1 MSGLPRS
8 VRVMSDGRRNR
19 KMKQARRDARRAER
33 RRVNAVPEP
42 PPDDRSPIS
51 LAMENPWGL
60 LMFASEKVEAAKPD
74 PLANWR
80 PDERTSLDFDHLLQS
95 FLSAPNSESAL
106 FVALFGELLDD
117 EALQQRYRNALDAY
131 QGPLPSWAA
140 GLREVEVHRAVR
152 HSHVLGDFDELWIG
166 ARLADGREAT
176 CVIRMEHLEDS
187 EIVDA
192 DLWLDAIDSHLRR
205 SSNADFTTVDMSLAD
220 ARAWIERSLQQK
232 FVFRE
237 TATWPGCRPLVRWLV
252 GHMPEG
258 GDGYQ
263 WPGSAWGSGRELANE
278 FFACEAGAG
287 FGRRDHLLLLTD
299 LMESGTRDPLRWS
312 ARRVEHVL
320 ESSTLHDHSLKVLL
334 EVPALLR
341 AFIPFAHHRS
351 GIHDGLT
358 AEALAAL
365 DVNPEGDGLSVAG

>member
-1 MSGLPRS
+1 
-8 VRVMSDGRRNR
+8 
-19 KMKQARRDARRAER
+19 MKQARRDARRAKK
-33 RRVNAVPEP
+33 RRVDAVPEP
-42 PPDDRSPIS
+42 PPDDRSLIS
-51 LAMENPWGL
+51 FAMENPWGL
-60 LMFASEKVEAAKPD
+60 LMFASAKVEAAKPD
-74 PLANWR
+74 PFSNWR
-80 PDERTSLDFDHLLQS
+80 SDQRTSVDFGHLLQN
-95 FLSAPNSESAL
+95 FLNAPHSESAL

-117 EALQQRYRNALDAY
+117 QELQQRYRVALDAY
-131 QGPLPSWAA
+131 QGPLPPWVA

-152 HSHVLGDFDELWIG
+152 HSYVLGDFDELWIG

-192 DLWLDAIDSHLRR
+192 DLWVGAIDIHLRR
-205 SSNADFTTVDMSLAD
+205 SSNADFTTVDMRLAD

-263 WPGSAWGSGRELANE
+263 WSGSAWGSGRELADE

-287 FGRRDHLLLLTD
+287 FDRRDHLLLLTD
-299 LMESGTRDPLRWS
+299 LMESGTGDPLRWS

-341 AFIPFAHHRS
+341 AFIPFAHQRS
-351 GIHDGLT
+351 GVREGLT

-365 DVNPEGDGLSVAG
+365 EESQKGDGLSVAG

>member
-1 MSGLPRS
+1 MSH
-8 VRVMSDGRRNR
+8 GRRNR
-19 KMKQARRDARRAER
+19 KMKQARRDALRAKK
-33 RRVNAVPEP
+33 RRVDAVPEP
-42 PPDDRSPIS
+42 PPDDVSPLS
-51 LAMENPWGL
+51 FAMENPWGL

-74 PLANWR
+74 PVANWR
-80 PDERTSLDFDHLLQS
+80 LDKRTSLDFGHLLQN
-95 FLSAPNSESAL
+95 FRNAPNSESAML
-106 FVALFGELLDD
+106 VALFSELLDD
-117 EALQQRYRNALDAY
+117 EALQQRYRSALDAY
-131 QGPLPSWAA
+131 NGPLPLWAA

-176 CVIRMEHLEDS
+176 CVVRMEHLEDS

-192 DLWLDAIDSHLRR
+192 DLWVDAIDIHLRR
-205 SSNADFTTVDMSLAD
+205 SSNADFTTMDMSLAD

-252 GHMPEG
+252 GHLPEG

-263 WPGSAWGSGRELANE
+263 WSGSAWGSGRALGDE
-278 FFACEAGAG
+278 FFGCEAGAR
-287 FGRRDHLLLLTD
+287 FDRRDHLLLLTD
-299 LMESGTRDPLRWS
+299 LMQSGTGDPLRWS

-341 AFIPFAHHRS
+341 AFIPFAHQRS
-351 GIHDGLT
+351 GIRDGLT
-358 AEALAAL
+358 AEALTAL
-365 DVNPEGDGLSVAG
+365 DGSQTGDGLRVAG

>member
-1 MSGLPRS
+1 MSALVRS

-19 KMKQARRDARRAER
+19 KMKQARRDALRAKK
-33 RRVNAVPEP
+33 RRVDAAPEP
-42 PPDDRSPIS
+42 PPDDRPPIS
-51 LAMENPWGL
+51 ITMENPWGL

-80 PDERTSLDFDHLLQS
+80 PGERNSLDFGHLLQN
-95 FLSAPNSESAL
+95 FLDAPNSENAL
-106 FVALFGELLDD
+106 FVALFSELLDD
-117 EALQQRYRNALDAY
+117 EELQQRYRVALDAY
-131 QGPLPSWAA
+131 QGPLPLWVT

-192 DLWLDAIDSHLRR
+192 DLWVDAIEIHVRR
-205 SSNADFTTVDMSLAD
+205 SSDADFTTMDMSLAD

-232 FVFRE
+232 FIFRK
-237 TATWPGCRPLVRWLV
+237 TATWPGCRPLVQWLV
-252 GHMPEG
+252 GQLPEG

-263 WPGSAWGSGRELANE
+263 WPGSAWGAGRELSDD
-278 FFACEAGAG
+278 FFGSEAGAR
-287 FGRRDHLLLLTD
+287 FDRRDHTLLLTE
-299 LMESGTRDPLRWS
+299 LMESGTGDPLRWS

-320 ESSTLHDHSLKVLL
+320 ESTLLHDHSLKVLL

-341 AFIPFAHHRS
+341 AYIPFAHQRS
-351 GIHDGLT
+351 GIRDGLT

-365 DVNPEGDGLSVAG
+365 DESQTGDGLSVAG